1 MKKKYYAFKKPSSR
15 IVVRYCAIALV
26 VLLACASLL
35 PTLLNYA
42 PGSINTAFDIKMSYI
57 SYIQQ
62 FCIIGLV
69 ILFLIFVLILPKNLK
84 SIIMTYS
91 KITKSK
97 KKVLKI

>member
-69 ILFLIFVLILPKNLK
+69 ILFLIFV
-84 SIIMTYS
+84 S
-91 KITKSK
+91 TKLLLRDIDK
-97 KKVLKI
+97 WYLNKDK